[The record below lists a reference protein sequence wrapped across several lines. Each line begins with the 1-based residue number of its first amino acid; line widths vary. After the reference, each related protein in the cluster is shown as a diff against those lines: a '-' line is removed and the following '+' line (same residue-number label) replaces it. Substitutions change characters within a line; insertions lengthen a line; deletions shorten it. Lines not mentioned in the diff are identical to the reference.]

1 MANVSDPLPVLETQ
15 AQQRCFRVIANARAG
30 AVLEAGA
37 DVFAQRIAT
46 AFEVAGCRAAV
57 EVVSP
62 RQLQERLRAAVAD
75 EGVTTV
81 IAGGDGTI
89 NGALPVLIG
98 CKRPVGVLPLGTV
111 NVLGRDLGLVGT
123 LEEQITAVCQ
133 GAPVAMDLGS
143 VNGRLFHS
151 ISGMGF
157 FSLMARQ
164 REYARRRFP
173 FSRLVAFL
181 FAATRSILF
190 THAIRI
196 EMEIAGERRQVQ
208 ADAVLVTVN
217 QFDGAEWR
225 RSRLDGGEFEVH
237 ILDTGGLLSRAKAA
251 FSMLTGSWRSSH
263 NLVSLTGT
271 AVTIIRRD
279 KRRGHV
285 TFDGE
290 VERGASPFAYRL
302 LPGAL
307 QVIAARPAEP
317 EPEALPYPAEYQ
329 FPS

>member
-1 MANVSDPLPVLETQ
+1 MANTSDPLLETETQ
-15 AQQRCFRVIANARAG
+15 AQPRCFRVIANARAG
-30 AVLEAGA
+30 TVLEAGA
-37 DVFAQRIAT
+37 ASFARRIEA
-46 AFEVAGCRAAV
+46 AFAAAGCRADV
-57 EVVSP
+57 ELVQP
-62 RQLQERLRAAVAD
+62 RRLQERLRAAVAD
-75 EGVTTV
+75 EAVTTV
-81 IAGGDGTI
+81 VAGGDGSI
-89 NGALPVLIG
+89 NGALPVLAG

-111 NVLGRDLGLVGT
+111 NVLGRDLGLTGT
-123 LEEQITAVCQ
+123 LEEQISAICT
-133 GAPVAMDLGS
+133 GDPVAMDLGS
-143 VNGRLFHS
+143 VDGRLFHS
-151 ISGMGF
+151 LSGMGF

-190 THAIRI
+190 TRSIRI
-196 EMEIAGERRQVQ
+196 EMEIAGERRQVE

-251 FSMLTGSWRSSH
+251 LSMLTGGWRNSH

-271 AVTIIRRD
+271 SVTIIRRD

-290 VERGASPFAYRL
+290 VERRASPFTYRL
-302 LPGAL
+302 VPGAL
-307 QVIAARPAEP
+307 NVIAARPAEIQP
-317 EPEALPYPAEYQ
+317 EPHPAEHM

>member
-1 MANVSDPLPVLETQ
+1 MANLSDPLPELDTE
-15 AQQRCFRVIANARAG
+15 AQPRCFRVIANARAG
-30 AVLEAGA
+30 TVLEAGA
-37 DVFAQRIAT
+37 DAFAQRIAA
-46 AFEVAGCRAAV
+46 AFETAGCRAEV
-57 EVVSP
+57 ELVPP
-62 RQLQERLRAAVAD
+62 RRLQERLRAAVAD
-75 EGVTTV
+75 DATIPV
-81 IAGGDGTI
+81 IAGGDGSI
-89 NGALPVLIG
+89 NGALPILMES
-98 CKRPVGVLPLGTV
+98 KRTVAVLPLGTV
-111 NVLGRDLGLVGT
+111 NVLGRDLGLTGT
-123 LEEQITAVCQ
+123 VEEQIAAICQ
-133 GAPVAMDLGS
+133 GEPVAMDIGS

-164 REYARRRFP
+164 REYARRQFP
-173 FSRLVAFL
+173 FSRLIAFL

-190 THAIRI
+190 THPIRI
-196 EMEIAGERRQVQ
+196 EMEIAGERRKVE

-225 RSRLDGGEFEVH
+225 RTRLNGGEFEVH

-251 FSMLTGSWRSSH
+251 FSMLTGGWRNSH
-263 NLVSLTGT
+263 NLISLTGT
-271 AVTIIRRD
+271 SVTITRRD

-290 VERGASPFAYRL
+290 VERCASPFAYRL

-307 QVIAARPAEP
+307 RVIAARPAEI
-317 EPEALPYPAEYQ
+317 EPLPYPAEYQ